1 MWIKKKNSNSIS
13 LVFLMGSC
21 LLLGACETTQDPA
34 VQGIPA
40 GAAPAMLSNLN
51 TAKAFNAA
59 SATTGSNG
67 GLPGSII
74 VTDQSFV
81 GLEGNT
87 RVSYD
92 AALKSFT
99 LTIAQDVFSF
109 NQTFSQIDQAASSPS
124 QTTYVEGDDRFIL
137 QKAGAAN
144 DLNPALVF
152 DYVTYGYWTA
162 DNVSGFGEAS
172 GWLTFG
178 FLTAPADIPPSGNVT
193 YNGVAEGKLYRFGD
207 KYNIYGDVSLEA
219 NFTNGAVT
227 ADFTQMM
234 QQQVFVGGT
243 LGAAGLWR
251 DFTATGSIASGTSLY
266 SGTTST
272 ANGVYQGDFS
282 GGFFGPAGS
291 APAETGGIWSLSGA
305 SETASGA
312 FMGK

>member
-1 MWIKKKNSNSIS
+1 M
-13 LVFLMGSC
+13 
-21 LLLGACETTQDPA
+21 LGACETTQDPA
-34 VQGIPA
+34 VQGIPT
-40 GAAPAMLSNLN
+40 GTSPATLSNLN
-51 TAKAFNAA
+51 TTKTFSAA
-59 SATTGSNG
+59 SVTTGSNG

-81 GLEGNT
+81 GLDGNT

-99 LTIAQDVFSF
+99 LTISQDIFSF
-109 NQTFSQIDQAASSPS
+109 NQTFSQIDQATSSPS
-124 QTTYVEGDDRFIL
+124 QTTYEAGGDRFIL

-144 DLNPALVF
+144 GLNPALVF

-178 FLTAPADIPPSGNVT
+178 FLTAPADMPPSGNVT

-207 KYNIYGDVSLEA
+207 KYNVYGDVLLEA
-219 NFTNGAVT
+219 NFSDGSVR

-251 DFTATGSIASGTSLY
+251 DFTATGSISSGTSFY
-266 SGTTST
+266 TGATST
-272 ANGVYQGDFS
+272 ENGVYQGGFS
-282 GGFFGPAGS
+282 GGFFGPTGS

-312 FMGK
+312 FIGK